1 MIVGFVEEHATK
13 RSDSVALRFDNKV
26 LSYSALAREID
37 RTVALLKN
45 AGVSADT
52 TIAVYCENNIEIM
65 VLYYAMSKMG
75 GTFVPINAVLSA
87 AEVSYILGHADVKFL
102 FTDKKLHENAI
113 TAVGNTAC
121 SLVEV
126 SEFFGNILPGT
137 EAVEQAEAI
146 KNDFLIIYTSGS
158 TGVPKAV
165 LYSQPAEVAG
175 NASLIEMWDVTP
187 SDKLLVA
194 LPLGFLYGLST
205 AASMALQAGC
215 ETIIQRRFHPR
226 EALEAFVEHGV
237 TVFQGV
243 PTMFS
248 MMLEYAE
255 QNGLDFDLSSMRA
268 VISAGAPLASDLRTR
283 FKSKFG
289 VEIQDYYALTE
300 VRPVFGKFAGDSTP
314 VPAGAIGKAS
324 PCVVIKIVDG
334 DGQEVGPGVTGEILV
349 RAPATTSGYYK
360 APEVSAAAFIDGFFR
375 TGDLGHVDA
384 QGFYYLTG
392 RIKDIIIKGGANI
405 APAEVEEALLSHPQ
419 VVQASVIG
427 VPDQKFGELPVA
439 YFVPAQGAQPKPEDL
454 AEYCRLMLAEFK
466 VPSEFIV
473 LAEMPLGNTG
483 KIDKK
488 VLLKMWKEKANV

>member
-1 MIVGFVEEHATK
+1 MIVGFVEEHAAEQ
-13 RSDSVALRFDNKV
+13 SESVALRFDNKV
-26 LSYSALAREID
+26 LTYSALAREID
-37 RTVALLKN
+37 RAVVLLKK

-102 FTDKKLHENAI
+102 FTDKKLHENAV
-113 TAVGNTAC
+113 TAVGDSAC
-121 SLVEV
+121 TLIEV
-126 SEFFGNILPGT
+126 REFFLNSSSSV
-137 EAVEQAEAI
+137 ERVEQAEAI

-165 LYSQPAEVAG
+165 LYNQPAEVAG
-175 NASLIEMWDVTP
+175 NASLIDMWDVTS

-226 EALEAFVEHGV
+226 EALEAIVQHGV

-268 VISAGAPLASDLRTR
+268 VISAGAPLASDLRIR

-300 VRPVFGKFAGDSTP
+300 VRPVFGKYAGDKNP
-314 VPAGAIGKAS
+314 VPVGAIGKAS
-324 PCVVIKIVDG
+324 PCVVIKIIDSDG
-334 DGQEVGPGVTGEILV
+334 REVGPGVTGEILV

-360 APEVSAAAFIDGFFR
+360 APEVSAVAFVDGFFR
-375 TGDLGHVDA
+375 TGDLGHVDPE
-384 QGFYYLTG
+384 GFYYLTG

-405 APAEVEEALLSHPQ
+405 APAEVEEVLLSHPQ

-439 YFVPAQGAQPKPEDL
+439 YFVAAQGVQPKQEEL
-454 AEYCRLMLAEFK
+454 AEYCRSLLAEFK
-466 VPSEFIV
+466 VPSEFISI
-473 LAEMPLGNTG
+473 AEMPLGNTG

-488 VLLKMWKEKANV
+488 VLLKMWKERANV

>member
-1 MIVGFVEEHATK
+1 MIVSFVEEHAAE
-13 RSDSVALRFDNKV
+13 RSNSVALRFDNKV

-37 RTVALLKN
+37 RTVVLLKN
-45 AGVSADT
+45 AGVGANA
-52 TIAVYCENNIEIM
+52 TIAVYCENNIETM

-102 FTDKKLHENAI
+102 FTDKKLRENAI
-113 TAVGNTAC
+113 AAIGDSSCRLT
-121 SLVEV
+121 EV
-126 SEFFGNILPGT
+126 TEFFGDTLLGI
-137 EAVEQAEAI
+137 ERVEQADAI
-146 KNDFLIIYTSGS
+146 NNDFLIIYTSGS

-175 NASLIEMWDVTP
+175 NASLIDMWDVTP

-255 QNGLDFDLSSMRA
+255 QNDLDFDLSFMRA
-268 VISAGAPLASDLRTR
+268 VISAGAPLASDLRIR
-283 FKSKFG
+283 FKEKFG

-300 VRPVFGKFAGDSTP
+300 VRPVFGKYAGDSSK
-314 VPAGAIGKAS
+314 VPTGAIGKAS
-324 PCVVIKIVDG
+324 PCVVIKIVDS
-334 DGQEVGPGVTGEILV
+334 DGQEVGPCVTGEILV
-349 RAPATTSGYYK
+349 RAPATTTGYYK
-360 APEVSAAAFIDGFFR
+360 APEVSAAAFVDGFFR

-384 QGFYYLTG
+384 EGFYYLTG

-405 APAEVEEALLSHPQ
+405 APAEVEEALLSHPH

-427 VPDQKFGELPVA
+427 VPDKKFGELPVA
-439 YFVPAQGAQPKPEDL
+439 YFVPALGAHTNQEDL
-454 AEYCRLMLAEFK
+454 TEHCRQILAEFK
-466 VPSEFIV
+466 VPSEFV
-473 LAEMPLGNTG
+473 SLAEMPLGNTG

-488 VLLKMWKEKANV
+488 VLLTMWKEKANV